1 MIKNSKWPE
10 KYKKKLNTHSV
21 IEQDLDGSILK
32 NDVLRIIFKY
42 DRNDGFYSNQHA
54 ILDSTLK
61 LLNGECTP
69 IEGGT
74 KYGKKDF
81 ELALDRLNLLQKY
94 CIEYKMYEKMNRIEK
109 DFV

>member
-1 MIKNSKWPE
+1 MIINSKWPA

-21 IEQDLDGSILK
+21 IDPYSYSILK

-42 DRNDGFYSNQHA
+42 DRIDGIYSNQHA
-54 ILDSTLK
+54 ILDSTFK
-61 LLNGECTP
+61 LLNGKCTP

-74 KYGKKDF
+74 KYGEKDYDI
-81 ELALDRLNLLQKY
+81 ALEGLNLLQKY
-94 CIEYKMYEKMNRIEK
+94 CIEYKIYEKMNRIEK